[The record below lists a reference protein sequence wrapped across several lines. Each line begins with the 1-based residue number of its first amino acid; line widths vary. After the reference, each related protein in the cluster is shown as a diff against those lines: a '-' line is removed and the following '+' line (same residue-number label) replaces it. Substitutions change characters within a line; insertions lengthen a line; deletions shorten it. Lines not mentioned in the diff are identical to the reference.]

1 MSFSDFSD
9 YNIGNYASSPADLG
23 FKPAEL
29 EAFLSSI
36 CGDVGTENTD
46 TISPMSSSM
55 DDDTPSSSSR
65 SVEDTPSSSGSS
77 SSSSNNNNNNNNN
90 NSEAFIEVNLDGG
103 VVLRVPAST
112 LTQQGPMAVVQQL
125 TTAYPPP
132 SPWSF
137 SAPSDLAQTVWND
150 ALLPADATS
159 SHVAASL
166 PEVDPQ
172 QWADFNSSPLPDPS
186 AFAPSPVPVPGQ
198 FDLSVPGQFDLST
211 PGQFDL
217 SVPSQFDL
225 PVPGQ
230 FDLPNYNQFDFPGAP
245 NPAAIQPLG
254 PVSPPAPRPRPRPRP
269 RAASANATGHPRRKT
284 PPGFP
289 GYRWVA
295 QQVAL
300 RAGIVQLG
308 DVYAHMAAAWPD
320 FFGAARPSGAWKS
333 GVRHA
338 VGKHFRRVPAGRAP
352 AGGVWYELDPE
363 NVMHEEE
370 MWRAVGDGAR

>member
-23 FKPAEL
+23 FEPAEL
-29 EAFLSSI
+29 EAFLSTI

-46 TISPMSSSM
+46 TISPMSSST
-55 DDDTPSSSSR
+55 D
-65 SVEDTPSSSGSS
+65 EDTPSST
-77 SSSSNNNNNNNNN
+77 
-90 NSEAFIEVNLDGG
+90 FIEVNLDGD

-125 TTAYPPP
+125 TTAHPPP

-159 SHVAASL
+159 SHVAATL
-166 PEVDPQ
+166 PAVDPQ
-172 QWADFNSSPLPDPS
+172 QWVDFSSSPLPDPS

-198 FDLSVPGQFDLST
+198 FDL
-211 PGQFDL
+211 
-217 SVPSQFDL
+217 

-230 FDLPNYNQFDFPGAP
+230 FDLPVPDQLDLPIPGQFDFPAAP
-245 NPAAIQPLG
+245 DPAAIQPLG

-269 RAASANATGHPRRKT
+269 RAALANAAGHPRRKT

-300 RAGIVQLG
+300 QAGMVQLG

-363 NVMHEEE
+363 NVMGEEE
-370 MWRAVGDGAR
+370 MWRAVGDAR